1 MNIISKEVEIL
12 LVEDNEGDVD
22 LVEEVFEEI
31 KLKKIFMFQKTE
43 KRQSYF

>member
-1 MNIISKEVEIL
+1 MDIISKEVEIL

>member
-1 MNIISKEVEIL
+1 MDIINKEVEIL